1 MFDSANATGK
11 YLTLGTGNQT
21 GRSGGMLG
29 FRLIVSCAV
38 LAVLSMPGVAE
49 AQTVPPAKKSARPLV
64 SGQAESGV
72 QARRATLFQRMLEQ
86 PGDLD
91 TAFEYASL
99 SIQVGDLEAA
109 VSTLE
114 RMLIFAPGLP
124 RLQLELGLLYY
135 RLTAYETARTYF
147 EAAISGPDV
156 PPEVRARVEQYLDRI
171 DRATRKTVTSGQ
183 MRAGIRYQTNANRG
197 PDGEIIILN
206 GLPYE
211 LNAESQAKADG
222 NVYIGGVFHVSHRLP
237 QQGTT
242 LEVDLVHYASK
253 QFSQDQFDLA
263 QAELTVGPAFE
274 LDRFG
279 YDNAALGVYGILSG
293 AFLHEDYYS
302 TFLGAGAR
310 VVSQLSARSAGSA
323 KFEYRRK
330 WYENSPT
337 VPTATDRDGDEI
349 RVLGTY
355 QYIVD
360 PMRTINA
367 AAGVTR
373 MWSRADYLSYTE
385 FSVQI
390 GTAVAFMSPIAG
402 QQKWILGA
410 SVGIQHRD
418 YDAPDPLVNAAQ
430 AEWDWDYFATA
441 SLNVPIRNNLSLL
454 AEVDYRYVDSN
465 YPTREHN
472 NLGTTLSLVK
482 AW

>member
-1 MFDSANATGK
+1 MIVGGRLALVGAGLVALLFSATAG
-11 YLTLGTGNQT
+11 
-21 GRSGGMLG
+21 
-29 FRLIVSCAV
+29 
-38 LAVLSMPGVAE
+38 
-49 AQTVPPAKKSARPLV
+49 AQTVPPAKKTARPLV
-64 SGQAESGV
+64 SSQAESGI
-72 QARRATLFQRMLEQ
+72 QTRRATLFQRMLEQ
-86 PGDLD
+86 PDDLD

-135 RLTAYETARTYF
+135 RLTAYETARSYF
-147 EAAISGPDV
+147 ESAISGPDV
-156 PPEVRARVEQYLDRI
+156 PPEVRARVEQYLDLI
-171 DRATRKTVTSGQ
+171 DQATRKTTTSGQ
-183 MRAGIRYQTNANRG
+183 LRAGIRYQTNANRG

-206 GLPYE
+206 GLPYQ
-211 LNAESQAKADG
+211 LSAESQAAADG
-222 NVYIGGVFHVSHRLP
+222 NVYLAGVFHVSHRLP

-242 LEVDLVHYASK
+242 LEFDLVHYASK
-253 QFSQDQFDLA
+253 QFTQDQFDLA
-263 QAELTVGPAFE
+263 QAEMTFGPAFE
-274 LDRFG
+274 LSRFG

-310 VVSQLSARSAGSA
+310 VVSQLSPRSLGSA
-323 KFEYRRK
+323 KLEYRHK
-330 WYENSPT
+330 WYYDSPT
-337 VPTATDRDGDEI
+337 VPTASDRDGDEI
-349 RVLGTY
+349 RFFGTY

-360 PMRTINA
+360 PMRTVNA

-385 FSVQI
+385 FAIQF
-390 GTAVAFMSPIAG
+390 GTAVAFMSPVAG
-402 QQKWILGA
+402 EQKWILGG
-410 SVGIQHRD
+410 SVGVQYRD

-430 AEWDWDYFATA
+430 SEWDWDYFASL
-441 SLNVPIRNNLSLL
+441 SLNIPIRNSLSML

-472 NLGTTLSLVK
+472 NFGTTLSLVK

>member
-1 MFDSANATGK
+1 
-11 YLTLGTGNQT
+11 
-21 GRSGGMLG
+21 
-29 FRLIVSCAV
+29 
-38 LAVLSMPGVAE
+38 MPGVIVGGRLASVCAGLIALLFSTTAG
-49 AQTVPPAKKSARPLV
+49 AQTAPVAKKTARPLV
-64 SGQAESGV
+64 SGQAESGI

-86 PGDLD
+86 PDDLD

-147 EAAISGPDV
+147 EAAVSGPDV
-156 PPEVRARVEQYLDRI
+156 PPEVRARVEQYLGRI
-171 DRATRKTVTSGQ
+171 DQATRKTVTSGQ
-183 MRAGIRYQTNANRG
+183 LRAGIRYQTNANRG

-206 GLPYE
+206 GLPYQ
-211 LNAESQAKADG
+211 LNAESQAKPDG
-222 NVYIGGVFHVSHRLP
+222 NVYIGGVFSVSHRLP

-242 LEVDLVHYASK
+242 LEVDLIHYASK
-253 QFSQDQFDLA
+253 QFTEDQFDLA
-263 QAELTVGPAFE
+263 QAELNVGPAFE
-274 LDRFG
+274 LSRFG
-279 YDNAALGVYGILSG
+279 YDNAVLGVYGILSG

-310 VVSQLSARSAGSA
+310 VVSQLSVRSAGSA
-323 KFEYRRK
+323 KLEYRHK
-330 WYENSPT
+330 WYNNSPT
-337 VPTATDRDGDEI
+337 VPTATDRDGDEL
-349 RVLGTY
+349 RFLGTY

-385 FSVQI
+385 FALQV
-390 GTAVAFMSPIAG
+390 GTAVAFMSPFAG
-402 QQKWILGA
+402 EQKWILGG
-410 SVGIQHRD
+410 SIGVQHRD
-418 YDAPDPLVNAAQ
+418 YDAPDPLVNATQ
-430 AEWDWDYFATA
+430 SEWDWDYFASV

-472 NLGTTLSLVK
+472 NFGTTLSLVK